1 MRNEVVPGSRSRWR
15 VFALTC
21 IAAVGLVTIVAS
33 GGSAE
38 APQCSFF
45 SNVCNP
51 TLGPGAFPPLAAAS
65 VFPQKLTVQVGG
77 TATLAVE
84 TSGID
89 SPTFQWRRSS
99 DGGRSYVDI
108 AGATAATYTLA
119 GVQLTDDATV
129 FRVDVQGSGGAATYA
144 VSQLAVSSMP
154 GVVLQDGDFQLTDWL
169 VTESASPAQSKPLH
183 TEERATTGGHP
194 DAFRRMVHT
203 MPVGPSTLNVLHV
216 SQSASYDPPSQ
227 GAIYVIDYVEDCIVT
242 SNSTSTYL
250 VDSNLLMEQAGRRY
264 AAVGLTY
271 CQSPGW
277 SALPPRLSFGAKD
290 FVLIDGPACS
300 AGESCPDFS
309 GSAKPLRFGFVRHS
323 QAAAGVA
330 GVIAHGIDNWKVTV
344 WRR

>member
-1 MRNEVVPGSRSRWR
+1 M
-15 VFALTC
+15 C
-21 IAAVGLVTIVAS
+21 IAVAGIVTLVAS

-51 TLGPGAFPPLAAAS
+51 TFGPGTFPPLAAAS
-65 VFPQKLTVQVGG
+65 VFPQRLTLQVGG
-77 TATLAVE
+77 TATLAVG

-89 SPTFQWRRSS
+89 SPTYQWRRSS

-108 AGATAATYTLA
+108 AGATGSTYTLA

-129 FRVDVQGSGGAATYA
+129 FRVDVQGSGGATAFA

-154 GVVLQDGDFQLTDWL
+154 GVVLQDGEFQLADWL
-169 VTESASPAQSKPLH
+169 VTESASPSQNGPVH
-183 TEERATTGGHP
+183 TEERAASGGHP
-194 DAFRRMVHT
+194 DAFRRMQHT
-203 MPVGPSTLNVLHV
+203 MPAGPSALSVFHA
-216 SQSASYDPPSQ
+216 SQSATYDPTSL
-227 GAIYVIDYVEDCIVT
+227 GAIYVIDYAEDCIMT

-264 AAVGLTY
+264 AAVGPPY

-277 SALPPRLSFGAKD
+277 IALPPRLSFGAKD

-323 QAAAGVA
+323 QATAGVA
-330 GVIAHGIDNWKVTV
+330 GAIVHGIDNWKVTV